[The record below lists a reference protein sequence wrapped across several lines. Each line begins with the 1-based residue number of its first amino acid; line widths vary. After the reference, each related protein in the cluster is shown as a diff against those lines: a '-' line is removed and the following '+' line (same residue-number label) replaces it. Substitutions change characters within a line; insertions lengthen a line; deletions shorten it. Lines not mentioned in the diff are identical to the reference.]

1 MEKRIQIYST
11 KKIICLFSI
20 LILSTHFFC
29 TSKSVDSTSNTCDP
43 AISFSKTIKPI
54 LDANCNMSGCHDD
67 QVITALKDFQTVHDG
82 AAQIKLSIMTGKMPK
97 NRTITTAEKNA
108 IYCWID
114 NGAKNN

>member
-1 MEKRIQIYST
+1 M
-11 KKIICLFSI
+11 
-20 LILSTHFFC
+20 
-29 TSKSVDSTSNTCDP
+29 P
-43 AISFSKTIKPI
+43 
-54 LDANCNMSGCHDD
+54 GCHDD

>member
-1 MEKRIQIYST
+1 MFMQISSP
-11 KKIICLFSI
+11 KKILLLFSI
-20 LILSTHFFC
+20 FILSTHFYC

-54 LDANCNMSGCHDD
+54 LDANCNMSGCHDNL
-67 QVITALKDFQTVHDG
+67 VMTSLKEFQTVHDA
-82 AAQIKLSIMTGKMPK
+82 AAQIKSALVTGKMPK